1 VKIKAFLLTMGLV
14 LLLGGEFS
22 SSEAVVDRVVAVVN
36 QEIIT
41 LSEVERSSQPL
52 QREIQTE
59 DRLERRERVQEVFR
73 MVLERLIEEKLI
85 DQEVK
90 KSGFKVSSREVEE
103 AVEGIKRKNAVNQE
117 QFEKL
122 LAAEGLTFEA
132 FKKEIEKK
140 LLRTKLIK
148 WAVKV
153 EYKAAEKELRD
164 FYQKNADRYQINESY
179 QVGQILFLVQ
189 NEATPEEIREIRKR
203 CQRVLERIKEGED
216 FGEMAL
222 HYSEDPGSRKD
233 RGDLG
238 YFKRGELLPALEK
251 EIVRLEIGAVSGI
264 IRTDFGFHILKLLD
278 RKGGEP
284 LPFEE
289 IRTRVQADY
298 YEKEIEKAFEEFL
311 TKLKE
316 KSVIEIKL

>member
-1 VKIKAFLLTMGLV
+1 VKIKVPLLITGFV
-14 LLLGGEFS
+14 LLLGGGFS

-41 LSEVERSSQPL
+41 LSEVEKWSQPL
-52 QREIQTE
+52 QNEIQTE

-73 MVLERLIEEKLI
+73 KVLERLIEERLI
-85 DQEVK
+85 DQEAR
-90 KSGFKVSSREVEE
+90 KSGLKVSSKEVEE
-103 AVEGIKRKNAVNQE
+103 AVEEIRRRNAVNQE
-117 QFEKL
+117 QFERL
-122 LAAEGLTFEA
+122 LASEGLTFEA

-140 LLRTKLIK
+140 LLRTKLVN

-153 EYKAAEKELRD
+153 EYKAGEKELRD
-164 FYQKNADRYQINESY
+164 FYQKNVDRYRIDESY
-179 QVGQILFLVQ
+179 RIGQILFLIPK
-189 NEATPEEIREIRKR
+189 EATLEQIWEIRKR
-203 CQRVLERIKEGED
+203 CQKVLEKIRGGEN

-222 HYSEDPGSRKD
+222 LYSEDPGSRKD

-238 YFKRGELLPALEK
+238 HFKRGELLPALEK
-251 EIVRLEIGAVSGI
+251 EAIRLEIGEVSGI

-284 LPFEE
+284 PALEE
-289 IRTRVQADY
+289 IKARVQADY
-298 YEKEIEKAFEEFL
+298 YEKEMEKAFQLFL

-316 KSVIEIKL
+316 RAVIEIKL

>member
-1 VKIKAFLLTMGLV
+1 MKIKAFLLTIGLV

-41 LSEVERSSQPL
+41 LSEVERLSRPL
-52 QREIQTE
+52 QGEIQTE
-59 DRLERRERVQEVFR
+59 DRLQRQEQVQELYR
-73 MVLERLIEEKLI
+73 KVLKRLIDEMLI
-85 DQEVK
+85 DQEAR
-90 KSGFKVSSREVEE
+90 KSGLKVSSKEVEE
-103 AVEGIKRKNAVNQE
+103 VIEGIKRRNAVNQE

-140 LLRTKLIK
+140 LLRTKLVN

-153 EYKAAEKELRD
+153 EHKAAERDLRD
-164 FYQKNADRYQINESY
+164 FYQENVDRYRINESY
-179 QVGQILFLVQ
+179 RIGQILFLVP
-189 NEATPEEIREIRKR
+189 NGATQEQIFEIRKR
-203 CQRVLERIKEGED
+203 CQRVLERIKGGKD

-222 HYSEDPGSRKD
+222 LNSEDPGSRKD

-238 YFKRGELLPALEK
+238 YFKRGDLLPALEK
-251 EIVRLEIGAVSGI
+251 EASRLEIGAVSGI
-264 IRTDFGFHILKLLD
+264 IRTDLGFHIIKLLD
-278 RKGGEP
+278 RKGGKP

-289 IRTRVQADY
+289 IRTRVEADY
-298 YEKEIEKAFEEFL
+298 YEKEMEKAFEEFL
-311 TKLKE
+311 TKLNE

>member
-1 VKIKAFLLTMGLV
+1 VKIKAFSLTMGLV

-41 LSEVERSSQPL
+41 LSEVERLSRPL
-52 QREIQTE
+52 QGEIQTE
-59 DRLERRERVQEVFR
+59 DRLQRWEQVQELYR
-73 MVLERLIEEKLI
+73 KVLKRLIDEMLL
-85 DQEVK
+85 DQEAK
-90 KSGFKVSSREVEE
+90 KSGLKVSSKEVAE
-103 AVEGIKRKNAVNQE
+103 VIEGIKRRNGVDQE

-132 FKKEIEKK
+132 FEKEIEKK
-140 LLRTKLIK
+140 LLRTKLVS

-153 EYKAAEKELRD
+153 EHKAAEKDLRD
-164 FYQKNADRYQINESY
+164 FYRENVDRYRINESY
-179 QVGQILFLVQ
+179 RIGQILFLVP
-189 NEATPEEIREIRKR
+189 NEATPEQIFEIRKR
-203 CQRVLERIKEGED
+203 CQRVLERVKGGKD

-222 HYSEDPGSRKD
+222 LYSEDAGSRKD

-238 YFKRGELLPALEK
+238 YFKRGDLFPALEK
-251 EIVRLEIGAVSGI
+251 AASRLEIGAVSGI
-264 IRTDFGFHILKLLD
+264 IRTDLGFHILKLLD

-284 LPFEE
+284 LPFVE
-289 IRTRVQADY
+289 IRTSVQADY
-298 YEKEIEKAFEEFL
+298 YEKEMEKAFEEFL